1 MKTLRLPTLVSLL
14 ALLALP
20 LSAYEGWLTDLDAG
34 KARAAAEGKQLVVEF
49 TGSTW
54 CPPCKS
60 LHAEVLTTAEFAAW
74 AKDRILVKLDYP
86 RASERTPEK
95 VAANPELAKLMR
107 LKDAHGVT
115 GYPTMFVYD
124 AQGNRLA
131 KVVGYGRGYGPQ
143 KYLAQLGAK

>member
-1 MKTLRLPTLVSLL
+1 MKPSRLLSFASLL
-14 ALLALP
+14 AVLTLP
-20 LSAYEGWLTDLDAG
+20 LSAYEGWLTDLAAG
-34 KARAAAEGKQLVVEF
+34 KAQAAAEGKSLVVEF

-54 CPPCKS
+54 CPPCKA
-60 LHAEVLTTAEFAAW
+60 LHAEVLTTPEFAAW
-74 AKDRILVKLDYP
+74 AKDKVLVKLDYP

-107 LKDAHGVT
+107 LKDEYAVP

-124 AQGNRLA
+124 AQGKEVA
-131 KVVGYGRGYGPQ
+131 KVVGYGRGDGPQ